1 MSSAVN
7 TPTTPGMALALA
19 VSIPLMSACA
29 RSLNRMAAWS
39 VPAGVMSPTYS
50 ASPRTRP
57 GPSLVSSATP
67 MPSSTGA
74 AAAPGPAGAAAG
86 AATPAGGAPS
96 AGAPAVRMAAA
107 AVCTAL
113 TAFWYPLIR
122 VSVPSIQARISASLG
137 SGFRFSRSATA
148 MIMPGVEK
156 PFWAAKSRQKA
167 SWIGCRLP
175 SAPAIPSMVVTSWPA
190 ACGART
196 RQLFT
201 AAPSRWTVQAP
212 HSPVSQPILVPVR
225 PSRSRSTST
234 SSDRG
239 STSTVRVVPLTVSE
253 TSICPSALDQHAG
266 LLTRNRST

>member
-1 MSSAVN
+1 MLGSYCASEPRVSTVLDIIRWLTKRCWMTTAASAIAASAAALSPVDQWSMRLFGTASWSCGAPGFSAASASVTTGSGSYVTVIASSASNACWRVSATTTATWSPTNRTRSFARRLWPPGTIPDGCGGKWLSTSLGTQTTGIGMSPAMSSAVN
-7 TPTTPGMALALA
+7 TPTTPGMALARA

-86 AATPAGGAPS
+86 AAPPAGGAPS

-113 TAFWYPLIR
+113 TAFW
-122 VSVPSIQARISASLG
+122 
-137 SGFRFSRSATA
+137 
-148 MIMPGVEK
+148 
-156 PFWAAKSRQKA
+156 
-167 SWIGCRLP
+167 
-175 SAPAIPSMVVTSWPA
+175 
-190 ACGART
+190 
-196 RQLFT
+196 
-201 AAPSRWTVQAP
+201 
-212 HSPVSQPILVPVR
+212 
-225 PSRSRSTST
+225 
-234 SSDRG
+234 
-239 STSTVRVVPLTVSE
+239 
-253 TSICPSALDQHAG
+253 
-266 LLTRNRST
+266 